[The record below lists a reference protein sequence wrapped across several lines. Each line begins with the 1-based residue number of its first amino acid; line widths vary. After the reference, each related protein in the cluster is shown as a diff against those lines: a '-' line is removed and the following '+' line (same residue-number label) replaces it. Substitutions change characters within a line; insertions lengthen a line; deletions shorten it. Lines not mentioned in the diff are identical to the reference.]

1 MIINLNRMNKSDLQW
16 MQTHLEKKLSVAFR
30 TGTPCFIVLHSYRV
44 LFTNGSYWP
53 PCLEQVLLVP
63 FLCHILVILT
73 NFTVFVHYYIFYGD
87 L

>member
-1 MIINLNRMNKSDLQW
+1 MIINLSRMNKSDLQW

-73 NFTVFVHYYIFYGD
+73 KFHSFCSLLYF
-87 L
+87 LW